1 MLLRERG
8 GADVGF
14 LEVRVAKDADFAR
27 HLLHGLTCELDDG
40 GSKISGE
47 AVIRLRAFEAV
58 GEEGFPEAAP

>member
-1 MLLRERG
+1 MKVLVKEKPIIT
-8 GADVGF
+8 F
-14 LEVRVAKDADFAR
+14 IQTFAKDADFAR
-27 HLLHGLTCELDDG
+27 HLLHGLARELDDG